1 MRLHLHLLTAMGNF
15 IKASFIALSS
25 TYAVLTPDLWPVI
38 PPPKAPFDEFSGY
51 MQMSQKKINA

>member
-1 MRLHLHLLTAMGNF
+1 MGNF
-15 IKASFIALSS
+15 IKASFIALNA
-25 TYAVLTPDLWPVI
+25 TYGVLTPDLWPVI